1 MKTYRFAYGSGTV
14 EFPLEEKNIIG
25 ELHGNVVEPISDI
38 RRELWASLDAP
49 IDSAPLCRRV
59 TPGSTVALV
68 VSDMSRF
75 WMRQD
80 LVVPHLVDYL
90 TQRCGV
96 REDDITIVI
105 ANGTHTGGD
114 EAELRTL
121 VTDAVYDRITVENHN
136 CDSDDLVY
144 LGTTPH
150 GTPVSINR
158 TAALADMVICLGAA
172 THHVMAGFGAAARAS
187 CPASAAGRPSFTTT
201 PFPWMPQPC
210 APTRPWAT
218 VFYRAI
224 PCTRICAKPPAW

>member
-1 MKTYRFAYGSGTV
+1 MQVEQMKTYRFAYGSGTV

-136 CDSDDLVY
+136 CE
-144 LGTTPH
+144 
-150 GTPVSINR
+150 
-158 TAALADMVICLGAA
+158 
-172 THHVMAGFGAAARAS
+172 
-187 CPASAAGRPSFTTT
+187 
-201 PFPWMPQPC
+201 
-210 APTRPWAT
+210 
-218 VFYRAI
+218 
-224 PCTRICAKPPAW
+224 

>member
-1 MKTYRFAYGSGTV
+1 MKTYNFKYGHGSV
-14 EFPLEEKNIIG
+14 SLSLNEADILA
-25 ELHGNVVEPISDI
+25 ELHGTETPPISDI
-38 RRELWASLDAP
+38 RSALFASLEQP
-49 IDSAPLCRRV
+49 IDSAPLRQRV
-59 TPGSTVALV
+59 RPGDRVALV
-68 VSDMSRF
+68 ISDMTRF

-158 TAALADMVICLGAA
+158 TAALADM
-172 THHVMAGFGAAARAS
+172 
-187 CPASAAGRPSFTTT
+187 AGRPSFTTT